1 VDVDLTVRQLDYSEQ
16 AWRTQSVSEDA
27 ATTPTKLIEAERS
40 GPARIPITGPKAI
53 LDIEHA
59 GIDGL
64 LPAWTFHECFRAAA
78 ALDPTKAANIFI
90 PSILPETKLRT
101 ISFAEMIALIEQAAN
116 LFWSLSKDKQPVVSI
131 LAPLLPEALVAMW
144 GAAIAGVAN
153 PINPFLDVSHVAGIM
168 NAAQTNVLVTGTS
181 AHGSGAWDH
190 ISTLASAVPTLR
202 AILVIE
208 PTNSTDRDFLT
219 SVKKQSSDL
228 IFAPD
233 PNPDRVSGY
242 FHTGG
247 TTALPKLVRHT
258 QRGQLLNAWI
268 SASHMGPARDEV
280 VGHGM
285 PNFHVGGAILLALRS
300 LIMGQTLLT
309 LTPHGFR
316 DRGMV
321 REFWN
326 LARQY
331 GITSLLSAP
340 TTAAMMLADGAA
352 KSFGHSIR
360 TFTVGGGA
368 MPHSLGKA
376 FQERFDVPLR
386 EIWGMT
392 ECQGILSSNPWGDVS
407 PKIGSVGLR
416 NPFHRIIAVDVEE
429 GLYKRHCELAEKG
442 VLAIAG
448 PCVTP
453 GYLNLEGAA
462 SPLISGMPD
471 AEKWVNSGD
480 LGTIDSDGYIWL
492 HGRQKDIIIRGGH
505 NIDPSLV
512 EEVLNRHP
520 AVQIAAAVGQPDA
533 LKGELPIAY
542 VQLRQGV
549 TVTSDELLA
558 LCRKE
563 VVERAAIPIEVI
575 IIDEIPVTAV
585 GKIFKPALRR
595 DAILRIVLA
604 TIKRTLDNCEGIS
617 AEVADTKV
625 GMCAVIRLPKQLDNC
640 VERLRTEFS
649 GFLFQI
655 DIVVE

>member
-1 VDVDLTVRQLDYSEQ
+1 VDH
-16 AWRTQSVSEDA
+16 SVSESA
-27 ATTPTKLIEAERS
+27 APTPGKWIEAGKQ
-40 GPARIPITGPKAI
+40 GPARIPITGMKAI
-53 LDIEHA
+53 LEIESI

-90 PSILPETKLRT
+90 PSVSTETRPTT
-101 ISFAEMIALIEQAAN
+101 ISFADMIALIEQAAN
-116 LFWSLSKDKQPVVSI
+116 LFWSLSKERQPVVSV
-131 LAPLLPEALVAMW
+131 LAPLLPEALIAMW

-168 NAAQTNVLVTGTS
+168 NAAQTNILVAATTAQGP
-181 AHGSGAWDH
+181 GAWSH
-190 ISTLASAVPTLR
+190 LSALASAVPTLK
-202 AILVIE
+202 AVLVID
-208 PTNSTDRDFLT
+208 PTNSDDHDFLT
-219 SVKKQSSDL
+219 GVKSQASEL

-233 PNPDRVSGY
+233 PNPERVSGY

-321 REFWN
+321 GEFWN
-326 LARQY
+326 VARQY
-331 GITSLLSAP
+331 GMTSVGSAP
-340 TTAAMMLADGAA
+340 TTAAMMLADRTA
-352 KSFGHSIR
+352 KSSGHSIR

-368 MPHSLGKA
+368 MPRSLGTA
-376 FQERFDVPLR
+376 FQERFDLPLR

-392 ECQGILSSNPWGDVS
+392 ECQGILSSNPWGDAP

-416 NPFHRIIAVDVEE
+416 NPFHKVIVVDIEE
-429 GLYKRHCELAEKG
+429 TVYKRHCGPREQG

-453 GYLNLEGAA
+453 GYLNLEGSA
-462 SPLISGMPD
+462 SPFVSGMPD
-471 AEKWVNSGD
+471 GDKWVNSGD

-492 HGRQKDIIIRGGH
+492 HGRRKDIIIRGGH
-505 NIDPSLV
+505 NIDPSLI
-512 EEVLNRHP
+512 EDVLNRHP
-520 AVQIAAAVGQPDA
+520 AVQIAAAVGQPDP

-542 VQLRQGV
+542 VQLRQGAAV
-549 TVTSDELLA
+549 TPDELLA
-558 LCRKE
+558 LCRKD
-563 VVERAAIPIEVI
+563 VAERAAIPAEVI
-575 IIDEIPVTAV
+575 IVDEIPVTAV

-595 DAILRIVLA
+595 DATHRIVVA
-604 TIKRTLDNCEGIS
+604 TVKDTLGSCDGVDID
-617 AEVADTKV
+617 VADTK
-625 GMCAVIRLPKQLDNC
+625 ARIRANVRLQKQWKSD
-640 VERLRTEFS
+640 EIIQRLESAFS
-649 GFLFQI
+649 GFQFET
-655 DIVVE
+655 IVEIE